1 VPLFVEGVSAIVT
14 RDAAGGRTLV
24 GGDALSEK
32 HDPYSALRIAL
43 FRNYL
48 VTSSLVSMG
57 TAAQGLAIGWE
68 VYDRTGEAISLG
80 LVGLVQAIPMLLF
93 TLPAGYLADVYDRRK
108 LMMLSLA
115 GATLTSLGLAAFSYY
130 ELSVHWMYA
139 LLFLDATMLRMGAPA
154 RTAIMPLLVPE
165 EEFENAVKWR
175 TSLQQITGI
184 GGPAIGGFI
193 IAYNIQAAYVLSAVS
208 SLAFILFL
216 LRMELPAA
224 TRSARGRMVEQ
235 VAEGLRFVW
244 NKKILLGASSLDLFA
259 VLLGGAVY
267 LLPIFAREI
276 VDLAPVGLEPEEAL
290 GWLRAAPAAGAC
302 VMALL
307 MAHLPPM
314 QRAGRTLLLCVAGF
328 GAATIV
334 FGLSQNFWLSML
346 MLAFTGAFDN
356 VSMVVRHVVSQ
367 MSTPNHM
374 RGRVSA
380 VNSIFI
386 GSSNEIG
393 GFESGLVAQLYNPVV
408 SVVSGGIGTL
418 VVVLAWSG
426 LFPSLRNLGSLAE
439 LSTQRKKEEAA
450 AEPAS

>member
-1 VPLFVEGVSAIVT
+1 M
-14 RDAAGGRTLV
+14 
-24 GGDALSEK
+24 SEE
-32 HDPYSALRIAL
+32 HDPYSALRIGL

-48 VTSSLVSMG
+48 IASSLVSMG

-68 VYDRTGEAISLG
+68 VYDRTGEALSLG

-115 GATLTSLGLAAFSYY
+115 GATLTSLGLAAFSYH
-130 ELSVHWMYA
+130 ELSVNWMYG
-139 LLFLDATMLRMGAPA
+139 LLFLDATMLRMGGPA
-154 RTAIMPLLVPE
+154 RSAIMPLLVPE

-184 GGPAIGGFI
+184 GGPALGGFI

-208 SLAFILFL
+208 SLAFIVFLFG
-216 LRMELPAA
+216 MQLPAA
-224 TRSARGRMVEQ
+224 ARSARGQMIEQ

-307 MAHLPPM
+307 MVHLPPM
-314 QRAGRTLLLCVAGF
+314 QKAGRTLLLCVAGF

-334 FGLSQNFWLSML
+334 FGLSQNFWLSMA
-346 MLAFTGAFDN
+346 MLALTGAFDN

-426 LFPSLRNLGSLAE
+426 LFPSLRTLGSLAE
-439 LSTQRKKEEAA
+439 LSAQRKKEEEAA
-450 AEPAS
+450 NNAAS

>member
-1 VPLFVEGVSAIVT
+1 VHLYCPANC
-14 RDAAGGRTLV
+14 RDTYNAYGC
-24 GGDALSEK
+24 ALSED
-32 HDPYSALRIAL
+32 HDPYSALRIGL

-48 VTSSLVSMG
+48 IASSLVSMG

-68 VYDRTGEAISLG
+68 VYDRTGEALSLG

-115 GATLTSLGLAAFSYY
+115 GATLTSLGLAAFSYH
-130 ELSVHWMYA
+130 ELSVNWMYG
-139 LLFLDATMLRMGAPA
+139 LLFLDATMLRMGGPA
-154 RTAIMPLLVPE
+154 RSAIMPLLVPE

-184 GGPAIGGFI
+184 GGPALGGFI

-208 SLAFILFL
+208 SLAFIVFLFG
-216 LRMELPAA
+216 MQLPAA
-224 TRSARGRMVEQ
+224 ARSARGQMIEQ

-314 QRAGRTLLLCVAGF
+314 QKAGRTLLLCVAGF

-334 FGLSQNFWLSML
+334 FGLSQNFWLSMA
-346 MLAFTGAFDN
+346 MLALTGAFDN

-426 LFPSLRNLGSLAE
+426 LFPSLRTLGSLAE
-439 LSTQRKKEEAA
+439 LSAQRKKEEEAA
-450 AEPAS
+450 KSAAS

>member
-1 VPLFVEGVSAIVT
+1 M
-14 RDAAGGRTLV
+14 
-24 GGDALSEK
+24 SEE
-32 HDPYSALRIAL
+32 HDPYSAMRIGL
-43 FRNYL
+43 YRNYL
-48 VTSSLVSMG
+48 IASSLVSMG

-68 VYDRTGEAISLG
+68 VYDRTGEALSLG

-115 GATLTSLGLAAFSYY
+115 GATLTSLGLAAFSYH
-130 ELSVHWMYA
+130 ELSVNWMYG
-139 LLFLDATMLRMGAPA
+139 LLFLDATMLRMGGPA
-154 RTAIMPLLVPE
+154 RSAIMPLLVPE

-184 GGPAIGGFI
+184 GGPAFGGFI

-208 SLAFILFL
+208 SLAFIVFLFG
-216 LRMELPAA
+216 MQLPAA
-224 TRSARGRMVEQ
+224 ARSARGQMIEQ

-314 QRAGRTLLLCVAGF
+314 QKAGRTLLLCVAGF

-334 FGLSQNFWLSML
+334 FGLSQNFWLSMA
-346 MLAFTGAFDN
+346 MLALTGAFDN

-426 LFPSLRNLGSLAE
+426 LFPSLRTLGSLAE
-439 LSTQRKKEEAA
+439 LSAQRKKEEEAA
-450 AEPAS
+450 NNAAS

>member
-1 VPLFVEGVSAIVT
+1 MRLYCSVNCRYTYNAYGC
-14 RDAAGGRTLV
+14 
-24 GGDALSEK
+24 ALSEE
-32 HDPYSALRIAL
+32 HDPYSALRIEL

-48 VTSSLVSMG
+48 IASSLVSMG

-68 VYDRTGEAISLG
+68 VYDRTGEALALG

-115 GATLTSLGLAAFSYY
+115 GATFTSLGLASFSYC
-130 ELSVHWMYA
+130 ELSVNWMYG
-139 LLFLDATMLRMGAPA
+139 LLFLDATMLRMGGPA
-154 RTAIMPLLVPE
+154 RSAIMPLLVPE

-184 GGPAIGGFI
+184 GGPALGGFI

-208 SLAFILFL
+208 SLAFIVFLFG
-216 LRMELPAA
+216 MQLPAA
-224 TRSARGRMVEQ
+224 ARSARGQMIEQ

-314 QRAGRTLLLCVAGF
+314 QKAGRTLLLCVAGF

-334 FGLSQNFWLSML
+334 FGLSQNFWLSMAV
-346 MLAFTGAFDN
+346 LALTGAFDN

-393 GFESGLVAQLYNPVV
+393 GFESGLVAQFYNPVV

-426 LFPSLRNLGSLAE
+426 LFPSLRTLGSLAE
-439 LSTQRKKEEAA
+439 LSAQRKKEEEAA
-450 AEPAS
+450 KSAAS

>member
-1 VPLFVEGVSAIVT
+1 M
-14 RDAAGGRTLV
+14 
-24 GGDALSEK
+24 SEE
-32 HDPYSALRIAL
+32 HDPYSAMRIGL
-43 FRNYL
+43 YRNYL
-48 VTSSLVSMG
+48 IASSLVSMG

-68 VYDRTGEAISLG
+68 VYDRTGEALSLG

-115 GATLTSLGLAAFSYY
+115 GATLTSLGLAAFSYH
-130 ELSVHWMYA
+130 ELSVNWMYG
-139 LLFLDATMLRMGAPA
+139 LLFLDATMLRMGGPA
-154 RTAIMPLLVPE
+154 RSAIMPLLVPE

-184 GGPAIGGFI
+184 GGPAFGGFI

-208 SLAFILFL
+208 SLAFIVFLFG
-216 LRMELPAA
+216 MQLPAA
-224 TRSARGRMVEQ
+224 ARSARGQMIEQ

-314 QRAGRTLLLCVAGF
+314 QKAGRTLLLCVAGF

-334 FGLSQNFWLSML
+334 FGLSQNFWLSMA
-346 MLAFTGAFDN
+346 MLALTGAFDN

-426 LFPSLRNLGSLAE
+426 LFPSLRTLGSLAE
-439 LSTQRKKEEAA
+439 LSAQRKKEEEAA
-450 AEPAS
+450 KSAAS

>member
-1 VPLFVEGVSAIVT
+1 
-14 RDAAGGRTLV
+14 
-24 GGDALSEK
+24 LSEE
-32 HDPYSALRIAL
+32 HDPYSALRIGL

-48 VTSSLVSMG
+48 IASSLVSMG

-68 VYDRTGEAISLG
+68 VYDRTGEALSLG

-115 GATLTSLGLAAFSYY
+115 GATLTSLGLAAFSYH
-130 ELSVHWMYA
+130 ELSVNWMYG
-139 LLFLDATMLRMGAPA
+139 LLFLDATMLRMGGPA
-154 RTAIMPLLVPE
+154 RSAIMPLLVPE

-184 GGPAIGGFI
+184 GGPALGGFI

-208 SLAFILFL
+208 SLAFIVFLFG
-216 LRMELPAA
+216 MQLPTAA
-224 TRSARGRMVEQ
+224 RSARGQMIEQ

-314 QRAGRTLLLCVAGF
+314 QKAGRTLLLCVAGF
-328 GAATIV
+328 GVATIV
-334 FGLSQNFWLSML
+334 FGLSQNFWLSMA
-346 MLAFTGAFDN
+346 MLALTGAFDN

-426 LFPSLRNLGSLAE
+426 LFPSLRTLGSLAE
-439 LSTQRKKEEAA
+439 LSAQRKKEEEAA
-450 AEPAS
+450 KSAAS

>member
-1 VPLFVEGVSAIVT
+1 
-14 RDAAGGRTLV
+14 
-24 GGDALSEK
+24 LSEE
-32 HDPYSALRIAL
+32 HDPYSALRIGL

-48 VTSSLVSMG
+48 IASSLVSMG

-68 VYDRTGEAISLG
+68 VYDRTGEALSLG

-115 GATLTSLGLAAFSYY
+115 GATLTSLGLAAFSYH
-130 ELSVHWMYA
+130 ELSVNWMYG
-139 LLFLDATMLRMGAPA
+139 LLFLDATMLRMGGPA
-154 RTAIMPLLVPE
+154 RSAIMPLLVPE

-208 SLAFILFL
+208 SLAFIVFLFG
-216 LRMELPAA
+216 MQLPAA
-224 TRSARGRMVEQ
+224 ARSARGQMIEQ

-314 QRAGRTLLLCVAGF
+314 QKAGRTLLLCVAGF

-334 FGLSQNFWLSML
+334 FGLSQNFWLSMA
-346 MLAFTGAFDN
+346 MLALTGAFDN

-426 LFPSLRNLGSLAE
+426 LFPSLRTLGSLAE
-439 LSTQRKKEEAA
+439 LSAQRKKEEEAA
-450 AEPAS
+450 KSAAS

>member
-1 VPLFVEGVSAIVT
+1 M
-14 RDAAGGRTLV
+14 
-24 GGDALSEK
+24 SEE
-32 HDPYSALRIAL
+32 HDPYSALRIGL

-48 VTSSLVSMG
+48 IASSLVSMG

-68 VYDRTGEAISLG
+68 VYDRTGEALSLG

-115 GATLTSLGLAAFSYY
+115 GATLTSLGLAAFSYH
-130 ELSVHWMYA
+130 ELSVNWMYG
-139 LLFLDATMLRMGAPA
+139 LLFLDATMLRMGGPA
-154 RTAIMPLLVPE
+154 RSAIMPLLVPE

-184 GGPAIGGFI
+184 GGPALGGFI

-208 SLAFILFL
+208 SLAFIVFLFG
-216 LRMELPAA
+216 MQLPAA
-224 TRSARGRMVEQ
+224 ARSARGQMIEQ

-314 QRAGRTLLLCVAGF
+314 QKAGRTLLLCVAGF

-334 FGLSQNFWLSML
+334 FGLSQNFWLSMAV
-346 MLAFTGAFDN
+346 LALTGAFDN

-426 LFPSLRNLGSLAE
+426 LFPSLRTLGSLAE
-439 LSTQRKKEEAA
+439 LSAQRKKEEEAA
-450 AEPAS
+450 KSAAS

>member
-1 VPLFVEGVSAIVT
+1 M
-14 RDAAGGRTLV
+14 RHRTLV
-24 GGDALSEK
+24 GGGALSEK

-80 LVGLVQAIPMLLF
+80 YVGLVQAIPMLLF

-208 SLAFILFL
+208 SLAFIVFLFG
-216 LRMELPAA
+216 MQLPAS

-408 SVVSGGIGTL
+408 SVVSGGVGTL

-439 LSTQRKKEEAA
+439 LSTQRKKEEEAA
-450 AEPAS
+450 ADAAS

>member
-1 VPLFVEGVSAIVT
+1 MRLYCPANC
-14 RDAAGGRTLV
+14 RDTYNAYGC
-24 GGDALSEK
+24 ALSEE
-32 HDPYSALRIAL
+32 HDPYSALRIGL

-48 VTSSLVSMG
+48 IASSLVSMG

-68 VYDRTGEAISLG
+68 VYDRTGEALSLG
-80 LVGLVQAIPMLLF
+80 LAGLVQAIPMLLF

-115 GATLTSLGLAAFSYY
+115 GATLTSLGLAAFSYH
-130 ELSVHWMYA
+130 ELSVNWMYG
-139 LLFLDATMLRMGAPA
+139 LLFLDATMLRMGGPA
-154 RTAIMPLLVPE
+154 RSAIMPLLVPE

-184 GGPAIGGFI
+184 GGPALGGFI
-193 IAYNIQAAYVLSAVS
+193 IAYKIQAAYVLSAVS
-208 SLAFILFL
+208 SLAFIVFLFG
-216 LRMELPAA
+216 MQLPAA
-224 TRSARGRMVEQ
+224 ARSARGQMIEQ

-314 QRAGRTLLLCVAGF
+314 QKAGRTLLLCVAGF

-334 FGLSQNFWLSML
+334 FGLSQNFWLSMA
-346 MLAFTGAFDN
+346 MLALTGAFDN

-426 LFPSLRNLGSLAE
+426 LFPSLRTLGSLAE
-439 LSTQRKKEEAA
+439 LSAQRKKEEEAA
-450 AEPAS
+450 NNAAS

>member
-1 VPLFVEGVSAIVT
+1 VHLYCPANC
-14 RDAAGGRTLV
+14 RDTYNAYGC
-24 GGDALSEK
+24 ALSEE
-32 HDPYSALRIAL
+32 HDPYSALRIGL

-48 VTSSLVSMG
+48 IASSLVSMG

-68 VYDRTGEAISLG
+68 VYDRTGEALSLG

-115 GATLTSLGLAAFSYY
+115 GATLTSLGLAAFSYH
-130 ELSVHWMYA
+130 ELSVNWMYG
-139 LLFLDATMLRMGAPA
+139 LLFLDATMLRMGGPA
-154 RTAIMPLLVPE
+154 RSAIMPLLVAE

-184 GGPAIGGFI
+184 GGPALGGFI

-208 SLAFILFL
+208 SLAFIVFLFG
-216 LRMELPAA
+216 MQLPAA
-224 TRSARGRMVEQ
+224 ARSARGQMIEQ

-314 QRAGRTLLLCVAGF
+314 QKAGRTLLLCVAGF

-334 FGLSQNFWLSML
+334 FGLSQNFWLSMA
-346 MLAFTGAFDN
+346 MLALTGAFDN

-426 LFPSLRNLGSLAE
+426 LFPSLRTLGSLAE
-439 LSTQRKKEEAA
+439 LSAQRKKEEEAA
-450 AEPAS
+450 KSAAS

>member
-1 VPLFVEGVSAIVT
+1 M
-14 RDAAGGRTLV
+14 
-24 GGDALSEK
+24 SEE
-32 HDPYSALRIAL
+32 HDPYSALRIGL

-48 VTSSLVSMG
+48 IASSLVSMG

-68 VYDRTGEAISLG
+68 VYDRTGEALSLG

-108 LMMLSLA
+108 LMMLSLS
-115 GATLTSLGLAAFSYY
+115 GATLTSLGLAAFSYH
-130 ELSVHWMYA
+130 ELSVNWMYG
-139 LLFLDATMLRMGAPA
+139 LLFLDATMLRMGGPA
-154 RTAIMPLLVPE
+154 RSAIMPLLVPE

-184 GGPAIGGFI
+184 GGPALGGFI

-208 SLAFILFL
+208 SLAFIVFLFG
-216 LRMELPAA
+216 MQLPVAE
-224 TRSARGRMVEQ
+224 RSARGQMIEQ

-314 QRAGRTLLLCVAGF
+314 QKAGRTLLLCVAGF
-328 GAATIV
+328 GVATIG
-334 FGLSQNFWLSML
+334 FGLSQNFWLSMA
-346 MLAFTGAFDN
+346 MLALTGAFDN

-426 LFPSLRNLGSLAE
+426 LFPSLRTLGSLAE
-439 LSTQRKKEEAA
+439 LSAQRKKEEEAA
-450 AEPAS
+450 KSAAS

>member
-1 VPLFVEGVSAIVT
+1 M
-14 RDAAGGRTLV
+14 
-24 GGDALSEK
+24 SEE
-32 HDPYSALRIAL
+32 HDPYSALRIGL

-48 VTSSLVSMG
+48 IASSLVSMG

-68 VYDRTGEAISLG
+68 VYDRTGEALSLG

-115 GATLTSLGLAAFSYY
+115 GATLTSLGLAAFSYH
-130 ELSVHWMYA
+130 ELSVNWMYG
-139 LLFLDATMLRMGAPA
+139 LLFLDATMLRMGGPA
-154 RTAIMPLLVPE
+154 RSAIMPLLVPE

-184 GGPAIGGFI
+184 GGPAFGGFI

-208 SLAFILFL
+208 SLAFIVFLFG
-216 LRMELPAA
+216 MQLPAA
-224 TRSARGRMVEQ
+224 ARSARGQMIEQ

-314 QRAGRTLLLCVAGF
+314 QKAGRTLLLCVAGF

-334 FGLSQNFWLSML
+334 FGLSQNFWLSMA
-346 MLAFTGAFDN
+346 MLALTGAFDN

-426 LFPSLRNLGSLAE
+426 LFPSLRTLGSLAE
-439 LSTQRKKEEAA
+439 LSAQRKKEEEAA
-450 AEPAS
+450 NNAAS

>member
-1 VPLFVEGVSAIVT
+1 M
-14 RDAAGGRTLV
+14 
-24 GGDALSEK
+24 SEE
-32 HDPYSALRIAL
+32 HDPYSALRIEL

-48 VTSSLVSMG
+48 IASSLVSMG

-68 VYDRTGEAISLG
+68 VYDRTGEALALG

-115 GATLTSLGLAAFSYY
+115 GATLTSLGLAAFSYC
-130 ELSVHWMYA
+130 ELSVNWMYG
-139 LLFLDATMLRMGAPA
+139 LLFLDATMLRMGGPA
-154 RTAIMPLLVPE
+154 RSAIMPLLVPE

-184 GGPAIGGFI
+184 GGPALGGFI
-193 IAYNIQAAYVLSAVS
+193 IAYNIQTAYVLSAVS
-208 SLAFILFL
+208 SLAFIVFLFG
-216 LRMELPAA
+216 MQLPAA
-224 TRSARGRMVEQ
+224 ARSARGQMIEQ

-314 QRAGRTLLLCVAGF
+314 QKAGRTLLLCVAGF

-334 FGLSQNFWLSML
+334 FGLSQNFWLSMAV
-346 MLAFTGAFDN
+346 LALTGAFDN

-426 LFPSLRNLGSLAE
+426 LFPSLRTLGSLAE
-439 LSTQRKKEEAA
+439 LSAQRKKEEEAA
-450 AEPAS
+450 KSAAS

>member
-1 VPLFVEGVSAIVT
+1 M
-14 RDAAGGRTLV
+14 
-24 GGDALSEK
+24 SEE
-32 HDPYSALRIAL
+32 HDPYSALRIEL

-48 VTSSLVSMG
+48 IASSLVSMG

-68 VYDRTGEAISLG
+68 VYDRTGEALALG

-115 GATLTSLGLAAFSYY
+115 GATFTSLGLASFSYC
-130 ELSVHWMYA
+130 ELSVNWMYG
-139 LLFLDATMLRMGAPA
+139 LLFLDATMLRMGGPA
-154 RTAIMPLLVPE
+154 RSAIMPLLVPE

-184 GGPAIGGFI
+184 GGPALGGFI

-208 SLAFILFL
+208 SLAFIVFLFG
-216 LRMELPAA
+216 MQLPAA
-224 TRSARGRMVEQ
+224 ARSARGQMIEQ

-314 QRAGRTLLLCVAGF
+314 QKAGRTLLLCVAGF

-334 FGLSQNFWLSML
+334 FGLSQNFWLSMAV
-346 MLAFTGAFDN
+346 LALTGAFDN

-393 GFESGLVAQLYNPVV
+393 GFESGLVAQFYNPVV

-426 LFPSLRNLGSLAE
+426 LFPSLRTLGSLAE
-439 LSTQRKKEEAA
+439 LSAQRKKEEEAA
-450 AEPAS
+450 KSAAS

>member
-1 VPLFVEGVSAIVT
+1 M
-14 RDAAGGRTLV
+14 
-24 GGDALSEK
+24 SEE
-32 HDPYSALRIAL
+32 HDPYSALRIEL

-48 VTSSLVSMG
+48 IASSLVSMG

-68 VYDRTGEAISLG
+68 VYDRTGEALALG

-115 GATLTSLGLAAFSYY
+115 GATLTSLGLASFSYC
-130 ELSVHWMYA
+130 ELSVNWMYG
-139 LLFLDATMLRMGAPA
+139 LLFLDAMMLRMGGPA
-154 RTAIMPLLVPE
+154 RSAIMPLLVPE

-184 GGPAIGGFI
+184 GGPALGGFI

-208 SLAFILFL
+208 SLAFIVFLFG
-216 LRMELPAA
+216 MQLPAA
-224 TRSARGRMVEQ
+224 ARSARGQMIEQ

-290 GWLRAAPAAGAC
+290 GWLRAAPAVGAC

-314 QRAGRTLLLCVAGF
+314 QKAGRTLLLCVAGF

-334 FGLSQNFWLSML
+334 FGLSQNFWLSIA
-346 MLAFTGAFDN
+346 MLALTGAFDN

-426 LFPSLRNLGSLAE
+426 LFPSLRTLGSLAQ
-439 LSTQRKKEEAA
+439 LSAQRKKEEEAA
-450 AEPAS
+450 KSAAS

>member
-1 VPLFVEGVSAIVT
+1 M
-14 RDAAGGRTLV
+14 
-24 GGDALSEK
+24 SEE
-32 HDPYSALRIAL
+32 HDPYSALRIGL
-43 FRNYL
+43 YRNYL
-48 VTSSLVSMG
+48 IASSLVSMG

-68 VYDRTGEAISLG
+68 VYDRTGEALSLG

-115 GATLTSLGLAAFSYY
+115 GATLTSLGLAAFSYH
-130 ELSVHWMYA
+130 ELSVNWMYG
-139 LLFLDATMLRMGAPA
+139 LLFLDATMLRMGGPA
-154 RTAIMPLLVPE
+154 RSAIMPLLVPE

-184 GGPAIGGFI
+184 GGPALGGFI

-208 SLAFILFL
+208 SLAFIVFLFG
-216 LRMELPAA
+216 MQLPAA
-224 TRSARGRMVEQ
+224 ARSARGQMIEQ

-244 NKKILLGASSLDLFA
+244 NKKILLGASSHDLFA

-314 QRAGRTLLLCVAGF
+314 QKAGRTLLLCVAGF

-334 FGLSQNFWLSML
+334 FGLSQNFWLSMA
-346 MLAFTGAFDN
+346 MLALTGAFAN

-426 LFPSLRNLGSLAE
+426 LFPSLRTLGSLAE
-439 LSTQRKKEEAA
+439 LSAQRKKEEEAA
-450 AEPAS
+450 KSAAS